1 VLRVPDVRRIELG
14 WGLSVIG
21 ELAGTVSLVVY
32 AIGEG
37 GATLVAAYG
46 VARAAAGASVG
57 LFVAGVGDR
66 LRRDRLLRWIT
77 GLRAALLASA
87 ALIAAQGGPPV
98 GVIAFAA
105 ASSAFSGTYRPLQAA
120 ILPWLVRTPA
130 DLTASNAAA
139 AMAENAGA
147 LIGPV
152 LAGALVAVAD
162 APTAMAVAAGFLG
175 LSTVA
180 VRRLA
185 VPPRPTGTK
194 GDHRQVLRDLAEGIA
209 SFTRLVPPAGIAI
222 LLGAQTVV
230 RGALTV
236 LIAIL
241 AVDELGLGDAAVGWL
256 TAALGVGGLLGGLVA
271 ASMIHATR
279 LGRGFVVG
287 LLLWGLPLAVLAIA
301 PTPAVA
307 YSALVVVGIGNA
319 VEDVSVFTLLARLAH
334 PLVVGR
340 VLAAAELVALVGV
353 GIGSVVVPPLLDTL
367 GMSGTLGL
375 LGGGLAALALGHNA
389 RFGRLD
395 RTMPAP
401 GPGLELMRSL
411 PMFAPLSLAV
421 TELVATELRPHH
433 FPAGSVVI
441 REGETGDEFHLV
453 CDGSAAVSV
462 RGISRPPLA
471 RGDYF
476 GEIALLRDVPRTAT
490 ITATEPLNTLSLG
503 RSEFLAA
510 VNGNSVSGAA
520 AEAVVIRRL
529 TDDPPG
535 GTPDEHQP
543 PESP

>member
-14 WGLSVIG
+14 WALSVIG

-32 AIGEG
+32 AFGEG
-37 GATLVAAYG
+37 GATLVAAYA
-46 VARAAAGASVG
+46 VSRTAAGIGVG
-57 LFVAGVGDR
+57 LLFTGVGDR
-66 LRRDRLLRWIT
+66 VRRDRLLRLIT

-87 ALIAAQGGPPV
+87 ALVAAQGGPSV
-98 GVIAFAA
+98 GVIALAA

-130 DLTASNAAA
+130 ELTASNVTA
-139 AMAENAGA
+139 AMMENAGA

-162 APTAMAVAAGFLG
+162 APTAIAMAAGFLG
-175 LSTVA
+175 LATLA

-185 VPPRPTGTK
+185 VPAGRMASD
-194 GDHRQVLRDLAEGIA
+194 DHHAHVLREVAEGIA
-209 SFTRLVPPAGIAI
+209 AFVRLAPPGGIAI
-222 LLGAQTVV
+222 LVVAQALV

-236 LIAIL
+236 LIAVL
-241 AVDELGLGDAAVGWL
+241 AVDVLALGDAAVGWL
-256 TAALGVGGLLGGLVA
+256 TAALGVGGLVGGLVA
-271 ASMIHATR
+271 ASVVHATR
-279 LGRGFVVG
+279 LGRSFVVG
-287 LLLWGLPLAVLAIA
+287 VFLWGLPLAVLALV
-301 PTPAVA
+301 PSPAMA
-307 YSALVVVGIGNA
+307 YVALVVVGIGNA
-319 VEDVSVFTLLARLAH
+319 VEDIGAFTLIARLAG
-334 PLVVGR
+334 PRVVGR
-340 VLAAAELVALVGV
+340 VLAATELLVLVGV
-353 GIGSVVVPPLLDTL
+353 CAGSVVAPPLVDAL

-375 LGGGLAALALGHNA
+375 LGGGLAALALGHSA

-462 RGISRPPLA
+462 RGTSRPPLA

-510 VNGNSVSGAA
+510 VTGNSVSGAA

-529 TDDPPG
+529 AEDPPG
-535 GTPDEHQP
+535 GMPDEHQP